1 MYPCKRCCKKLD
13 AECFNFK
20 KNATLSVHCKPCLII
35 LKTMKRNRIEGGK
48 IGRPKKDIE
57 EVEIQPA
64 VIYFQE
70 RLSKTCEIC
79 NLMCS
84 SHNAY
89 LQHKLFIHDKF
100 LT

>member
-13 AECFNFK
+13 ESFFNFK
-20 KNATLSVHCKPCLII
+20 SNATLSKHCKSCLAIMKI
-35 LKTMKRNRIEGGK
+35 MKRNRIQGGQ

-57 EVEIQPA
+57 EEVEPA

-79 NLMCS
+79 NLLCS
-84 SHNAY
+84 SNNAY
-89 LQHKLFIHDKF
+89 LQHKLFIHDNF

>member
-13 AECFNFK
+13 SDFFNFK
-20 KNATLSVHCKPCLII
+20 LNGTLSKHCKPCLII

-48 IGRPKKDIE
+48 IGRPKKDVE
-57 EVEIQPA
+57 LEVEEPA
-64 VIYFQE
+64 VIYFQQ

-84 SHNAY
+84 SNNAY
-89 LQHKLFIHDKF
+89 LQHKLFMHDKF
-100 LT
+100 KN